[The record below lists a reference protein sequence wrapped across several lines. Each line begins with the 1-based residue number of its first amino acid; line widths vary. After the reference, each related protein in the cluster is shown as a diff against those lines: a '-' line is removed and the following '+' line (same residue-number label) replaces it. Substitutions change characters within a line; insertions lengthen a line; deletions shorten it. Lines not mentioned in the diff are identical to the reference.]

1 MLFWFPFIM
10 VKFSVRFR
18 LTLGSVRVPRWWQ
31 KKVRGAEGRE
41 PRVNFM
47 SQTYTLARRSYSQI
61 SSLMLFKLVCSCSH
75 IGCGRVILCWFQPN
89 CGRIFCRYS
98 CFVFFVLCVRM
109 KVALHCIKMV
119 KITWISIG
127 YFFSFIYITYRIKC
141 RDKINASFCI
151 FISSSL
157 SFQVT
162 FKAFY
167 SSLLSESEFSCHGF
181 ASDYAF
187 IQKLRTEELGQI
199 PQDREL
205 FGSV

>member
-1 MLFWFPFIM
+1 
-10 VKFSVRFR
+10 
-18 LTLGSVRVPRWWQ
+18 
-31 KKVRGAEGRE
+31 
-41 PRVNFM
+41 
-47 SQTYTLARRSYSQI
+47 
-61 SSLMLFKLVCSCSH
+61 
-75 IGCGRVILCWFQPN
+75 
-89 CGRIFCRYS
+89 
-98 CFVFFVLCVRM
+98 M

-119 KITWISIG
+119 KNNMILACI
-127 YFFSFIYITYRIKC
+127 FFVFIYITYRFKC

-167 SSLLSESEFSCHGF
+167 SSLLLENEWSFPVT
-181 ASDYAF
+181 F
-187 IQKLRTEELGQI
+187 IQKLRAEELGLI